1 MGRMRLRGGNRRRG
15 LRVLLPAVLALG
27 LTAAGLAA
35 CQPPPSQIDIYS
47 YAGGCWALKDET
59 SGRFVAKDAL
69 GWVANASQSRATPF
83 TLQATGLGRYLFFGP
98 GGAMPSVAP
107 ADLVTSTT
115 TPGPSA
121 DWIIATRDRR
131 LSFRSVSNNRGLSVT
146 SGGRLGQS
154 SVVEA
159 RWSLVSAGACAAFPE
174 VEVNATGTPF
184 RGSSATAPV
193 RGFVDAHGHIAAFQF
208 LGGQFHCGRPW
219 SPYGVTVALRDC
231 PDHEPNGVDAF
242 AENFF
247 TTGTPVG
254 THSTQGWPAFD
265 GWPRP
270 ESLTHEGTYWKWLER
285 AWRGGQRLIVNLLVQ
300 NRALCEIYPLKNSAC
315 NDMES
320 IRIQAREMVALQ
332 DYIDAQ
338 YRGPGKGFLRIVRS
352 PAEARKVI
360 NDGKLA
366 IVLGTEVSEVLDCG
380 LQDDEPQCT
389 EADIDA
395 GLDELYSIGVRSVFP
410 VHKFDN
416 ALGGTAMDSGATG
429 ILVNLGNKY
438 ATGRWWQ
445 AGACPPGS
453 ETDKTPDNITSGDR
467 AALQA
472 IFDQQIDPDI
482 FGDIPAYGD
491 GPLCNPRGLQPL
503 GAYAINA
510 MIDRGM
516 LIETDHMSAMT
527 RDATLDILE
536 ARHYPG
542 GVVTSHSWGG
552 MASQQR
558 IQNLGGFVAPAA
570 KNSTDF
576 AASWR
581 MARDMQ
587 PAGTTFGIGFGSD
600 MNGLAHQADP
610 RGASSN
616 QVTYPYRTFDGGTT
630 MHQQRSGTRVWNIN
644 TDGVAQYGLF
654 PDYVEDLR
662 KVAGSQIVS
671 DLANGAEAYLQTW
684 TRADAF
690 RSG

>member
-1 MGRMRLRGGNRRRG
+1 MTERGGNRNRG
-15 LRVLLPAVLALG
+15 LRVLLPAVLALT
-27 LTAAGLAA
+27 LMAAGLAA

-47 YAGGCWALKDET
+47 FAGGCHVLKDDT
-59 SGRFVAKDAL
+59 TGRFVGRDTL
-69 GWVANASQSRATPF
+69 GWTAAVPQSRATPF
-83 TLQATGLGRYLFFGP
+83 TTQATALGRYLLYGP
-98 GGAMPSVAP
+98 GGQQP
-107 ADLVTSTT
+107 AVGPVDLVTTTT
-115 TPGPSA
+115 TPGPTS
-121 DWIIATRDRR
+121 DWTVAARERR
-131 LSFRSVSNNRGLSVT
+131 ISFRSVSNGRGLTVNAA
-146 SGGRLGQS
+146 GRLAHSAG
-154 SVVEA
+154 VEA
-159 RWSLVSAGACAAFPE
+159 RWSLVAATGCTAFPE
-174 VEVNATGTPF
+174 VQVNASGTPL
-184 RGSSATAPV
+184 RGSSPTAPV
-193 RGFVDAHGHIAAFQF
+193 RGFVDAHGHISAFQF

-219 SPYGVTVALRDC
+219 SPYGVTVAMSDC
-231 PDHEPNGVDAF
+231 PDHQPNGAGAV

-270 ESLTHEGTYWKWLER
+270 ESLSHEGTYWKWLER
-285 AWRGGQRLIVNLLVQ
+285 AWRGGQRVIVNLLVQ

-338 YRGPGKGFLRIVRS
+338 FRGPGKGFLRIVRS
-352 PAEARKVI
+352 PAEARRVI

-366 IVLGTEVSEVLDCG
+366 VILGAEVSEVLDCG
-380 LQDDEPQCT
+380 LTNGTPQCT
-389 EADIDA
+389 EGDIDA
-395 GLDELYSIGVRSVFP
+395 GLDELHAMGVRSVFP

-416 ALGGTAMDSGATG
+416 ALGGTAMDSGTLG

-445 AGACPPGS
+445 AGPCPAGS
-453 ETDKTPDNITSGDR
+453 EVDKTPDNLTSGDR

-472 IFDQQIDPDI
+472 IFGPVVLPLFNDV
-482 FGDIPAYGD
+482 PAYGA
-491 GPLCNPRGLQPL
+491 GPLCNLRGLTAL

-516 LIETDHMSAMT
+516 LIETDHMSARART
-527 RDATLDILE
+527 AALDILE
-536 ARHYPG
+536 ARRYPG

-570 KNSTDF
+570 KDSPDF
-576 AASWR
+576 VASWR

-587 PAGTTFGIGFGSD
+587 PAGAPFGVGFGSD
-600 MNGLAHQADP
+600 MNGLAHQAEP
-610 RGASSN
+610 RGASAN
-616 QVTYPYRTFDGGTT
+616 PVTYPYRTFDGGTT
-630 MHQQRSGTRVWNIN
+630 MDKQRSGTRVYDVN
-644 TDGVAQYGLF
+644 TDGMAHYGLF

-662 KVAGSQIVS
+662 RQAGDQIVT
-671 DLANGAEAYLQTW
+671 DLANGAETYLQMW

-690 RSG
+690 RTG

>member
-1 MGRMRLRGGNRRRG
+1 MGPVARRGGKRRKG
-15 LRVLLPAVLALG
+15 TRVLLPALLALG

-35 CQPPPSQIDIYS
+35 CQPPPSQIDIYAF
-47 YAGGCWALKDET
+47 AGRCWTLKDET

-69 GWVANASQSRATPF
+69 GWVVTANQSRATPF
-83 TLQATGLGRYLFFGP
+83 TLQATGLGRYLFYGP
-98 GGAMPSVAP
+98 GGAMPSVGP
-107 ADLVTSTT
+107 VDVVTSTT
-115 TPGPSA
+115 TPGPAA
-121 DWIIATRDRR
+121 DWIISARERR
-131 LSFRSVSNNRGLSVT
+131 VSFRSVSNNRGLTVT
-146 SGGRLGQS
+146 SAGRLGHS

-159 RWSLVSAGACAAFPE
+159 RWSLVTAGGCTAFPE
-174 VEVNATGTPF
+174 VQVNATGNPF
-184 RGSSATAPV
+184 RGGSPTAAV

-208 LGGQFHCGRPW
+208 LGGEFHCGRPW
-219 SPYGVTVALRDC
+219 SPYGVTVALQDC
-231 PDHEPNGVDAF
+231 EDHQPNGAGAV

-270 ESLTHEGTYWKWLER
+270 ESLTHEGTYWKSLER

-300 NRALCEIYPLKNSAC
+300 NRALCEIYPLKSSAC

-320 IRIQAREMVALQ
+320 IRIQAREMFALQ

-338 YRGPGKGFLRIVRS
+338 FRGPGKGFLRIVRS
-352 PAEARKVI
+352 PAEARRAI

-366 IVLGTEVSEVLDCG
+366 VVLGTEVSEVLDCG
-380 LQDDEPQCT
+380 LQNDVPQCT
-389 EADIDA
+389 AAEIDA
-395 GLDELYSIGVRSVFP
+395 GLDELYAMGVRSVFP
-410 VHKFDN
+410 IHKFDN

-445 AGACPPGS
+445 AGPCPPGS
-453 ETDKTPDNITSGDR
+453 ETDKTPDNLTSGDR

-472 IFDQQIDPDI
+472 IFGAGIAPAFDD
-482 FGDIPAYGD
+482 FPAYGA
-491 GPLCNPRGLQPL
+491 GPLCNVRGLTAL
-503 GAYAINA
+503 GAHAINA

-516 LIETDHMSAMT
+516 LVETDHMSARA
-527 RDATLDILE
+527 RDAALDILE

-570 KNSTDF
+570 KDSPDF
-576 AASWR
+576 VESWQ
-581 MARDMQ
+581 MARAMH
-587 PAGTTFGIGFGSD
+587 PAGAPFGVGFGSD

-610 RGASSN
+610 RGASAN
-616 QVTYPYRTFDGGTT
+616 PVTYPYRTFDGGTT
-630 MHQQRSGTRVWNIN
+630 MDRQRSGSRVWDIN

-662 KVAGSQIVS
+662 KQAGNQIVT
-671 DLANGAEAYLQTW
+671 DLANGAELYLQMW
-684 TRADAF
+684 ARAEAF
-690 RSG
+690 RSA

>member
-1 MGRMRLRGGNRRRG
+1 MVLRGGNRWRG
-15 LRVLLPAVLALG
+15 WRVLLPAALVVG

-35 CQPPPSQIDIYS
+35 CQPPPPPQIDIYAF
-47 YAGGCWALKDET
+47 AGRCYVLKDET
-59 SGRFVAKDAL
+59 SGRFVVKDTL
-69 GWVANASQSRATPF
+69 GWTVTSTQSRATPVR
-83 TLQATGLGRYLFFGP
+83 LQATGLGRYLLYGP

-107 ADLVTSTT
+107 LDAVTSTT

-121 DWIIATRDRR
+121 DWIVGARERR
-131 LSFRSVSNNRGLSVT
+131 LSFTSVSNGRGLTVT
-146 SGGRLGQS
+146 SAGRLGHS

-159 RWSLVSAGACAAFPE
+159 RWSLVTAGGCTAFPE
-174 VEVNATGTPF
+174 VQVNATGTPF
-184 RGSSATAPV
+184 RGTTPTDPV

-208 LGGQFHCGRPW
+208 LGGKFHCGRPR

-231 PDHEPNGVDAF
+231 DDHQPNGAGAV

-247 TTGTPVG
+247 TEGTPVG

-265 GWPRP
+265 RWPRP
-270 ESLTHEGTYWKWLER
+270 ESLTHEGTYWKGLER

-300 NRALCEIYPLKNSAC
+300 NRALCEIYPLKSSAC

-352 PAEARKVI
+352 PAEARRVI

-366 IVLGTEVSEVLDCG
+366 VVLGTEVSEVLDCG
-380 LQDDEPQCT
+380 LQNDVPQCT
-389 EADIDA
+389 AADIDA
-395 GLDELYSIGVRSVFP
+395 GLDELYNIGVRSVFP
-410 VHKFDN
+410 IHKFDN

-445 AGACPPGS
+445 AGPCPAGS
-453 ETDKTPDNITSGDR
+453 ETDKTPDNLTSGDR

-472 IFDQQIDPDI
+472 IFGTVVTPLFDDV
-482 FGDIPAYGD
+482 PAYGA
-491 GPLCNPRGLQPL
+491 GPLCNPRGLTAL
-503 GAYAINA
+503 GAHAINA
-510 MIDRGM
+510 IIDRGM
-516 LIETDHMSAMT
+516 IVETDHMSAKA
-527 RDATLDILE
+527 RDAALDMLA
-536 ARHYPG
+536 ARQYPG

-558 IQNLGGFVAPAA
+558 LQNLGGFVAPAA
-570 KNSTDF
+570 KNSPDYVT
-576 AASWR
+576 AWR
-581 MARDMQ
+581 MARAMQ
-587 PAGTTFGIGFGSD
+587 PAGTSFGVGFGSD

-610 RGASSN
+610 RGASAN
-616 QVTYPYRTFDGGTT
+616 PVTYPYRTFDGGTT
-630 MHQQRSGTRVWNIN
+630 MDRQRSGTRVWDIN

-662 KVAGSQIVS
+662 KQAGSQIIT
-671 DLANGAEAYLQTW
+671 DLANG
-684 TRADAF
+684 
-690 RSG
+690 